1 MEPEQRPVVLA
12 AKHSDRGFP
21 AADANPPRKGS
32 GDQARARGTLCNLS
46 WTALRALEKQQEVPG
61 QGQPWEGLRLAQA
74 LPSGLPTSGWPGPH
88 GLGCF
93 PDLFSFS
100 IPFIAQTTSGPQK
113 TNRYPQLT
121 SDSWPQLF
129 AVC

>member
-1 MEPEQRPVVLA
+1 MGGGE
-12 AKHSDRGFP
+12 SCRGL
-21 AADANPPRKGS
+21 G
-32 GDQARARGTLCNLS
+32 LS
-46 WTALRALEKQQEVPG
+46 EVPAIC
-61 QGQPWEGLRLAQA
+61 L
-74 LPSGLPTSGWPGPH
+74 GLPLPDPVSALDPAGV
-88 GLGCF
+88 GLL